1 MDSYAA
7 PQELYYDDEIDLRE
21 IVKIIRKRIKLI
33 IVLPLIA
40 ALAAFGVTKFLIVP
54 RYEAAAKLAL
64 GTFGHDIYSNVAAS
78 KEVLLS
84 RDLLSRVY
92 QELGLQNVYPSVE
105 DFAEKVS
112 VEQVASTRMLSIRYQ
127 DTDSQRA
134 QNVVANIAAQFM
146 ELSANAYTQAR
157 QLLMERV
164 AELEANYKDAEV
176 TYRNSLETLASLE
189 SLEPQDTNIALAR
202 ARVIDYLAR
211 GEALLMSISTALYEA
226 QLELSTLEDVRIVEE
241 PFVGVDPINIRPV
254 LNTAIAFILGG
265 MVALGLV
272 FILEYFEKNPLES

>member
-1 MDSYAA
+1 M
-7 PQELYYDDEIDLRE
+7 
-21 IVKIIRKRIKLI
+21 
-33 IVLPLIA
+33 
-40 ALAAFGVTKFLIVP
+40 
-54 RYEAAAKLAL
+54 
-64 GTFGHDIYSNVAAS
+64 
-78 KEVLLS
+78 
-84 RDLLSRVY
+84 
-92 QELGLQNVYPSVE
+92 YPSVE

-241 PFVGVDPINIRPV
+241 PFVGVDPVNIRPV

>member
-33 IVLPLIA
+33 IVLPLIV